1 MSGNKQNIQGL
12 VIGANGLIGNYM
24 GRLLTHKSVLWKG
37 TCHNRTCSDFL
48 KLNILDDD
56 LESIFSHFSPDVVFH
71 CANLSGGVDFCEE
84 HPEIAKKFHLEATQK
99 IGSYCKEI
107 GATLVYFSTD
117 YIFDG
122 TKGPYQEND
131 VPNPLN
137 IYGKL
142 KLQSEYWIQEHLKKF
157 LIVRTTNVYGWDPKT
172 LTPNYIMNL
181 YRTLKEDKIFHAS
194 SLLFGTPTY
203 VEDLVRGIFELCEKK
218 QYGIYH
224 IVGNDFINRFQ
235 WALGASKIL
244 ELDSSL
250 VQELKDSLK
259 GTVVRP
265 QKSWL
270 SNAKFKKQCNKAA
283 LHDHLEGLRLMKKQI
298 YEYS

>member
-1 MSGNKQNIQGL
+1 MSGSKKKIEAL
-12 VIGANGLIGNYM
+12 IIGANGLIGSYL
-24 GRLLTHKSVLWKG
+24 GKLLTAKGVLWKG
-37 TCHNRTCSDFL
+37 TSCHRASSNFL
-48 KLNILDDD
+48 KLNVLEDD
-56 LESIFSHFSPDVVFH
+56 LDRVFSDFKPNVVFH
-71 CANLSGGVDFCEE
+71 CANLSGGVDFCEQNS
-84 HPEIAKKFHLEATQK
+84 EIAKKFHFDATRK
-99 IGSYCKEI
+99 IGQFCKNNNSI
-107 GATLVYFSTD
+107 FVYLSTD

-131 VPNPLN
+131 APNPLN

-218 QYGIYH
+218 QYGIFH